1 MTTLPEFITDAMWL
15 RAYLT
20 AIVTENTALR
30 TKLHAS
36 QVDAEKQRAGLQLV
50 LTEKER
56 AERRLAEAEAMLGKQ
71 ADQVRA
77 LASQRDAA
85 VSRATVATN
94 AMKRATE
101 EEERADDA
109 LDDLP
114 EMLCPA
120 AGPLD
125 QRVRSL
131 ASKLRNTG
139 PFVMAEELQRVK
151 QALAKVN
158 EERRNAPHVSV
169 AMAQAAI
176 ADAAADARRNAL
188 DEVAQALAK
197 MQEAQAQARESL
209 REPNSGKSYA

>member
-1 MTTLPEFITDAMWL
+1 MIIDPTNADDRARLDLYIHQIARENEKL
-15 RAYLT
+15 RAELE
-20 AIVTENTALR
+20 A
-30 TKLHAS
+30 TKVNAGKTR
-36 QVDAEKQRAGLQLV
+36 VGLQLV

-56 AERRLAEAEAMLGKQ
+56 AERQLANLEAAFEKQ
-71 ADQVRA
+71 ADQLRG

-85 VSRATVATN
+85 VSRADIATN
-94 AMKRATE
+94 WMGHYIAE
-101 EEERADDA
+101 EEAADDA
-109 LDDLP
+109 LDALP
-114 EMLCPA
+114 ETLRPA
-120 AGPLD
+120 QGPLD

-169 AMAQAAI
+169 AMAHAAI

-188 DEVAQALAK
+188 AEVAQSLAK
-197 MQEAQAQARESL
+197 MQETQAHAREQL
-209 REPNSGKSYA
+209 REPNNGKSYS